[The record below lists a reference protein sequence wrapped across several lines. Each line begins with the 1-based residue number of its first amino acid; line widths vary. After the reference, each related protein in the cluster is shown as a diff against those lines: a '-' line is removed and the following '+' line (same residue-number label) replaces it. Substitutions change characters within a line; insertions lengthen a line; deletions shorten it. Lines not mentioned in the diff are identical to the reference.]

1 MKAPAY
7 NKMQAYGIA
16 DIIEAKPAYHSGCS
30 LRYSYN
36 DLALSTTIT
45 FHYCWTHYA
54 IDSIPIRSIVS
65 SA

>member
-45 FHYCWTHYA
+45 FHYC
-54 IDSIPIRSIVS
+54 
-65 SA
+65 